1 MKTKAFFIPI
11 ILLLNDVV
19 ISIPRPGMLILQPDL
34 TFESIRILGFT
45 FSGAVRFVG
54 IPLLILV
61 IFDSVILHRA
71 RKEIL
76 SFLAP
81 MIGLLCILIFQF
93 FVIPKDAVPMHST
106 GAVRYVSWAL
116 GYIGLL
122 STLNHKN
129 SLQVLHIFTT
139 AITIL
144 FTLLIFQYPA
154 IIANSGYSLT
164 AAIQLYGQNII
175 KMNGIFAAA
184 NEDANGAMTLLP
196 FFLAYTEQQTGIK
209 KWFFRTFA
217 LVISPLM
224 IFFNGTRTALFF
236 IYPLVLLLFY
246 SNLSLK
252 RLLTLFPLI
261 AIAGVILR
269 SVGTTFAEK
278 AFNEESQGGGTSAWR
293 IEHVWTP
300 TFNYGSD
307 ISPVWG
313 FGVRGWEY
321 VCQQSGIWGE
331 TGSGESPHNIYLW
344 IFISWGLVGLI
355 IHFLFLLIL
364 LFHSFR
370 LVEFPGHEI
379 SIYAKASFCSL
390 SAYLVWA
397 SISNANIDICWL
409 ILIMIASSIAALSVS
424 AHFQKHQRL
433 TTHSMF
439 QSGSF
444 HELS

>member
-1 MKTKAFFIPI
+1 MKPKAFYIPVL
-11 ILLLNDVV
+11 LLLNDVI

-45 FSGAVRFVG
+45 FSGAVRFIA

-71 RKEIL
+71 RKEIT

-93 FVIPKDAVPMHST
+93 FVIPKDAVSMHST

-122 STLNHKN
+122 STLSYKN
-129 SLQVLHIFTT
+129 SIRVLNIFTT

-144 FTLLIFQYPA
+144 FVLLILQYPA
-154 IIANSGYSLT
+154 IIANSGYSLA

-209 KWFFRTFA
+209 KWCFRIFA
-217 LVISPLM
+217 LGVSPLM

-236 IYPLVLLLFY
+236 IFPLVLLLFY
-246 SNLSLK
+246 SNLSIK
-252 RLLTLFPLI
+252 RLLTFFPFI
-261 AIAGVILR
+261 AIVSVMIR
-269 SVGTTFAEK
+269 SVGATVAEK
-278 AFNEESQGGGTSAWR
+278 AFNEEAQGGGTSAWR

-307 ISPVWG
+307 VSPIWG

-344 IFISWGLVGLI
+344 IFISWGLVGLA

-364 LFHSFR
+364 LFYSFR
-370 LVEFPGHEI
+370 LAQFPSREI

-390 SAYLVWA
+390 IAYLVWA

-409 ILIMIASSIAALSVS
+409 ILIMIASSIAALFTS
-424 AHFQKHQRL
+424 ARFQERQKLNYPFLASIQ
-433 TTHSMF
+433 
-439 QSGSF
+439 
-444 HELS
+444 

>member
-1 MKTKAFFIPI
+1 MKTKAFYIPI
-11 ILLLNDVV
+11 LLLLNDVI

-34 TFESIRILGFT
+34 TFESIRFLGFT
-45 FSGAVRFVG
+45 LSGAIRFIG

-61 IFDSVILHRA
+61 IFDSVVLNRA
-71 RKEIL
+71 RKETA

-81 MIGLLCILIFQF
+81 MLGLLGLLMFQF
-93 FVIPKDAVPMHST
+93 FLIPRGAVSMHST

-122 STLNHKN
+122 LTLNYKN
-129 SLQVLHIFTT
+129 SLRVLHIFTT
-139 AITIL
+139 ALTTI
-144 FTLLIFQYPA
+144 FVLLIIQYPA
-154 IIANSGYSLT
+154 IIANSGYSLA

-184 NEDANGAMTLLP
+184 NEDGNGAMALLP

-209 KWFFRTFA
+209 KWCLRGFA
-217 LVISPLM
+217 LLISPLM

-252 RLLTLFPLI
+252 RLTALVPLI
-261 AIAGVILR
+261 AF
-269 SVGTTFAEK
+269 VGAIMRLVDTTFAEK
-278 AFNEESQGGGTSAWR
+278 AFNEEAQGGGTSAWR

-300 TFNYGSD
+300 TFTYGSD

-321 VCQQSGIWGE
+321 VCQQAGVWGE
-331 TGSGESPHNIYLW
+331 TGTGESPHNIYLW
-344 IFISWGLVGLI
+344 IFISWGLVGLM
-355 IHFLFLLIL
+355 IHFLFLLTL

-370 LVEFPGHEI
+370 LVRSPDREI
-379 SIYAKASFCSL
+379 SMYAKASFCSL
-390 SAYLVWA
+390 IAYLVWA

-409 ILIMIASSIAALSVS
+409 ILIMIAASIAALSMR
-424 AHFQKHQRL
+424 AHFGERQRL
-433 TTHSMF
+433 ITYPML
-439 QSGSF
+439 QSGNF

>member
-1 MKTKAFFIPI
+1 MKTKAFYIPVL
-11 ILLLNDVV
+11 LLLNDVI

-45 FSGAVRFVG
+45 FSGAVRFIS

-61 IFDSVILHRA
+61 IFDSIILHRA
-71 RKEIL
+71 RKDVV

-93 FVIPKDAVPMHST
+93 FVIPKDAVSMHST

-122 STLNHKN
+122 STLNYKN
-129 SLQVLHIFTT
+129 SIRVLHIFTV
-139 AITIL
+139 ALIIL
-144 FTLLIFQYPA
+144 FILLILQYPA
-154 IIANSGYSLT
+154 IIASSGYSLA

-209 KWFFRTFA
+209 KWFFRVFA
-217 LVISPLM
+217 LGVSPIM

-246 SNLSLK
+246 SNVSVK
-252 RLLTLFPLI
+252 KLLTLFPLI
-261 AIAGVILR
+261 AVAGVIMR

-293 IEHVWTP
+293 IEHVWAP

-344 IFISWGLVGLI
+344 IFISWGIVGLM

-370 LVEFPGHEI
+370 LVGFPDREI
-379 SIYAKASFCSL
+379 SIYAKACFCSL
-390 SAYLVWA
+390 AAYLVWA

-409 ILIMIASSIAALSVS
+409 ILIMIASSIAALSIS
-424 AHFQKHQRL
+424 AHFQGHQRL
-433 TTHSMF
+433 ITHSMSQF
-439 QSGSF
+439 GNS